1 MRDNNLLPYDGDVFL
16 IEDDCAEFDW
26 PAITRKLMDT
36 IPWQVEIARI
46 FGRAMPV
53 PRLVA
58 WFGDITYS
66 YSGISH
72 PPAPFPEVIGRLRR
86 RAETLSSGA
95 FNSVLC
101 NLYRSGDDGVGWH
114 SDDEPGLG
122 SCPTIASLSL
132 GAARRF
138 QLRHRRTKHTITVNL
153 KVGDWLIM
161 AGQTQRFW
169 LHQVPKMAA
178 TVAPR
183 VNLILGTRCRR
194 RRHERASRNAI
205 E

>member
-1 MRDNNLLPYDGDVFL
+1 MPTRLTVSLLTITRPEQSRASAQNAWSHHRDQGVEAMRDNNLLPYDGDVFL

-72 PPAPFPEVIGRLRR
+72 PAAPFPEVIGRLRR

-95 FNSVLC
+95 FNSLLC

-122 SCPTIASLSL
+122 GVVTL
-132 GAARRF
+132 
-138 QLRHRRTKHTITVNL
+138 L
-153 KVGDWLIM
+153 KIGRSNSH
-161 AGQTQRFW
+161 A
-169 LHQVPKMAA
+169 AA
-178 TVAPR
+178 TTSCHVCIA
-183 VNLILGTRCRR
+183 
-194 RRHERASRNAI
+194 EARNARCVLADAR
-205 E
+205 

>member
-26 PAITRKLMDT
+26 PAITRKLTDT

-46 FGRAMPV
+46 FGRVMPV

-72 PPAPFPEVIGRLRR
+72 PPASFPEVIERLRR
-86 RAETLSSGA
+86 RAETLSSGP

-101 NLYRSGDDGVGWH
+101 NLYRSGHDSVGWH
-114 SDDEPGLG
+114 SDDEPWPWELSGNSQPVARG
-122 SCPTIASLSL
+122 STPVSAP
-132 GAARRF
+132 A
-138 QLRHRRTKHTITVNL
+138 
-153 KVGDWLIM
+153 
-161 AGQTQRFW
+161 QTNKA
-169 LHQVPKMAA
+169 HDY
-178 TVAPR
+178 
-183 VNLILGTRCRR
+183 G
-194 RRHERASRNAI
+194 
-205 E
+205 

>member
-36 IPWQVEIARI
+36 IPCQVEIARI

-53 PRLVA
+53 PRLVS

-86 RAETLSSGA
+86 RAETRSSGA

-101 NLYRSGDDGVGWH
+101 N
-114 SDDEPGLG
+114 P
-122 SCPTIASLSL
+122 LSN
-132 GAARRF
+132 
-138 QLRHRRTKHTITVNL
+138 RTR
-153 KVGDWLIM
+153 
-161 AGQTQRFW
+161 QR
-169 LHQVPKMAA
+169 
-178 TVAPR
+178 
-183 VNLILGTRCRR
+183 
-194 RRHERASRNAI
+194 
-205 E
+205 